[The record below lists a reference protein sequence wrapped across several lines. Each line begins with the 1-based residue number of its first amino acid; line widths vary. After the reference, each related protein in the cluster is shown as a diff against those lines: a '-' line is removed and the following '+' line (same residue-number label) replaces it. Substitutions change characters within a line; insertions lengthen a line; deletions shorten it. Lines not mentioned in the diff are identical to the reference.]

1 MTANEAEEW
10 HAHMHTPVLYNHH
23 KPIEINSTNIEHV
36 NLNEIQSTPDAARN
50 KERVLIVTPIRDA
63 TQFLAKHFDL
73 LSQLT
78 YPHELIDLAFLVG
91 DSTDDSAAA
100 LALELERVQ
109 NNPDAA
115 FRSAMVVEKDFDV
128 GFFSQEV
135 ESRHG
140 FEAQAPRRKA
150 MGRARNYLLSAAL
163 KPEHSWVYWRDVDIV
178 DSPAKIIEDLVAHD
192 RDIIVPNIWFHRY
205 RQDNGKMV
213 DIEGRC
219 KSSFLSTPQTE
230 H

>member
-23 KPIEINSTNIEHV
+23 KPVEINGTDIQHV
-36 NLNEIQSTPDAARN
+36 SLNEVYSTPDAARN

-63 TQFLAKHFDL
+63 TRFLAKHFDL

-91 DSTDDSAAA
+91 DTMDDSAAT
-100 LALELERVQ
+100 LAMELERVQ
-109 NNPDAA
+109 NNPDVA
-115 FRSAMVVEKDFDV
+115 FHSAMVVEKDFSV
-128 GFFSQEV
+128 GFSQDV
-135 ESRHG
+135 ADRHA
-140 FEAQAPRRKA
+140 FEAQGPRRKA
-150 MGRARNYLLSAAL
+150 MGRARNYLLATAL

-192 RDIIVPNIWFHRY
+192 RDIIVPNVWFHKY
-205 RQDNGKMV
+205 EERQGKMV

-219 KSSFLSTPQTE
+219 KYRTYAPLPNNR
-230 H
+230 